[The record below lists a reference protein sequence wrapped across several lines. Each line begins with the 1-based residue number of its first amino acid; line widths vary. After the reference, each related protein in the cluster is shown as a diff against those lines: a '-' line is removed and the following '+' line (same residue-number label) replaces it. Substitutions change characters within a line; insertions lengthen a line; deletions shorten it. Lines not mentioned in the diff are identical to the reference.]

1 MMMMDT
7 KKTGNDAKIPL
18 EVVKDGNNDVDN
30 KNNDCYFYYY
40 STCKRGD
47 SCSFRHSSNA
57 LGSEV
62 VCSFWRQGRCD
73 KGSSC
78 KYRHMEI
85 DSKNNRSK
93 KLCYWET
100 QEGGCRKP
108 HCVFKHRIQPKI
120 SLSDAL
126 TASDSSSKDATTVIL
141 PVSNISVTPSSL
153 QTESEV
159 NSSVTSPSTDIT
171 CLSEEATEA
180 VQSPSIPIEPISFNV
195 NHDDDVD
202 SDEESKRQS
211 SPVKKH
217 DFQVKSLEQ
226 IRMEKVFQQNEMSEV
241 TVREEPSHF
250 PVKRRSLETNNEPT
264 PAKKVKLVRPK
275 FEVVNSFGLREEQ
288 PSSNDTVLHP
298 VAQEQV
304 ETKSSVTDL
313 SDILG
318 NEDPLEESSLTSEG
332 REEDDI
338 LEEIDQIING

>member
-1 MMMMDT
+1 MMDT
-7 KKTGNDAKIPL
+7 KKTGNEAKIPL
-18 EVVKDGNNDVDN
+18 EGAIIKDGNNDMDN

-47 SCSFRHSSNA
+47 SCSFRHSSSA

-73 KGSSC
+73 KGPSC

-85 DSKNNRSK
+85 DFKNDRSK

-120 SLSDAL
+120 SLNDAL
-126 TASDSSSKDATTVIL
+126 AASDSSSKDATAVIL
-141 PVSNISVTPSSL
+141 PVSSINATPSSL
-153 QTESEV
+153 QAESEV
-159 NSSVTSPSTDIT
+159 NSSVTAPSTDIT
-171 CLSEEATEA
+171 EEATEA
-180 VQSPSIPIEPISFNV
+180 VQSPSIPIEPISFSV
-195 NHDDDVD
+195 DHDDVD
-202 SDEESKRQS
+202 SDEESRRQS

-217 DFQVKSLEQ
+217 DFEVKSLEQ

-241 TVREEPSHF
+241 TVKEEASHF

-288 PSSNDTVLHP
+288 PLSNDAVLHP
-298 VAQEQV
+298 VTQEQLQ
-304 ETKSSVTDL
+304 TKSSVTDL
-313 SDILG
+313 SEILG
-318 NEDPLEESSLTSEG
+318 NEDPFEESSVTSEG